1 VQVIRNARI
10 VWAGWVALLVP
21 TLPGAFAQGVYTY
34 VDAQGVKTLT
44 NIPPVG
50 PVANLEL
57 SPSAI
62 AQLNE
67 AKPAPPRAASGTAK
81 TAPTRYDGLIDKY
94 ASEYQIDASL
104 IRSMI
109 VQESN
114 FNTRAVSR
122 KGAQGLMQLMPGT
135 AARHGVRNVF
145 DPEENIRGGAKHMR
159 TLLDRFNNDVSL
171 SLAAYNAGEN
181 LVERIR
187 RVPNIPETRQYV
199 KSVTARYSRSQ
210 PAALEQVP
218 PSPQLFRYFDANGV
232 LHLTNIPPVS
242 RGAEASLEL
251 APAMSN

>member
-1 VQVIRNARI
+1 MIRRAR
-10 VWAGWVALLVP
+10 AAWVGSALLAAV
-21 TLPGAFAQGVYTY
+21 LPGAFAQGVYTY
-34 VDAQGVKTLT
+34 TDAHGVKTLT

-62 AQLNE
+62 AQVNE
-67 AKPAPPRAASGTAK
+67 AKPAPPRPTRGTAK
-81 TAPTRYDGLIDKY
+81 TPPTRYDGIIDRY
-94 ASEYQIDASL
+94 ASEYQLDPSL

-145 DPEENIRGGAKHMR
+145 DPEENIRGGTKHMR
-159 TLLDRFNNDVSL
+159 SLLDRFNNDLSL

-199 KSVTARYSRSQ
+199 KSVTARYTSSQ
-210 PAALEQVP
+210 PAAVEP
-218 PSPQLFRYFDANGV
+218 AAPSPQLFRYFDANGV

-242 RGAEASLEL
+242 RAAETSLDL
-251 APAMSN
+251 APTTSN